1 MEQAAAPSHTRNGGS
16 GVDGVAGKGSRG
28 WVRVSG
34 DGVRRGEKGALQ
46 GAV

>member
-1 MEQAAAPSHTRNGGS
+1 MEQAAAPAIQGTEAQVWMGWLARAAVGGL
-16 GVDGVAGKGSRG
+16 
-28 WVRVSG
+28 RVSG